1 MEEKTMVNDIL
12 GNVKADL
19 TAYQTAI
26 SESENIQLR
35 QTFQQIRNNDE
46 SFQYELFK
54 LAESKGYYVPAE
66 NSKPDEIQKV
76 KNDFKEEMST
86 SNYNK
91 RIKAYKAIF
100 PIKIKTV
107 KPKKENTEN
116 TSIIGKDNS
125 VLQEDWKIPN
135 YQLRKNIKI
144 HHFAQNIDIN
154 IFKITLYHAV

>member
-54 LAESKGYYVPAE
+54 IATSKGYYKPAA
-66 NSKPDEIQKV
+66 KATVTEIDTV
-76 KNDFKEEMST
+76 KNEM
-86 SNYNK
+86 
-91 RIKAYKAIF
+91 
-100 PIKIKTV
+100 
-107 KPKKENTEN
+107 
-116 TSIIGKDNS
+116 
-125 VLQEDWKIPN
+125 Q
-135 YQLRKNIKI
+135 Q
-144 HHFAQNIDIN
+144 
-154 IFKITLYHAV
+154 